1 MKITID
7 YFVLRSSALKAFVH
21 NVHHVTQTKI
31 LSAAQKFDTKEEAE
45 LALDSFVRKSA
56 KKSLEYNEG
65 LFGDDIDKAD
75 KWYQDDLKKIES
87 FKVFCARY
95 SYELLEEAQ

>member
-7 YFVLRSSALKAFVH
+7 YFVIRSPDLKAFVH
-21 NVHHVTQTKI
+21 NTHHVTRTKI
-31 LSAAQKFDTKEEAE
+31 LSAAQKFETKEDAE
-45 LALDSFVRKSA
+45 LALSLFIEKSA
-56 KKSLEYNEG
+56 NKSIEYYES